1 MIFLCILKWI
11 GIILAVI
18 LGLLL
23 LLCLALL
30 FVPVRYY
37 IYGRYDEK
45 KEYAFSV
52 YWLLHLLSVRKRK
65 TSDTVWLCIFGI
77 PLKRLADIGGVQ
89 GPEKNLKKK
98 PEKKEKKED
107 KKNSLPDIED
117 KGGVTEEETA
127 RRPEEKGKKKS
138 TSSKLK
144 KDNKKRNKKTKKGKK
159 LKRKRFSFSRLSS
172 IINFIREKATKDTI
186 RFLRGELFG
195 LIKYIS
201 PRRIC
206 GTVRFGF
213 SDPATTGIVLG
224 IISLFPFAYQE
235 GLTISPDFEEE
246 VFEARGK
253 AKGRIR
259 VVRLCRIAIRVYRNR
274 DVKKLVRRYKKLKE
288 ELSNGR

>member
-1 MIFLCILKWI
+1 MQVIFLCILKWI
-11 GIILAVI
+11 GIILAII
-18 LGLLL
+18 LGVLL

-65 TSDTVWLCIFGI
+65 TSDTVWVCVFGI
-77 PLKRLADIGGVQ
+77 PIKRLADIGGIH
-89 GPEKNLKKK
+89 EREKK
-98 PEKKEKKED
+98 PKEKGKKED
-107 KKNSLPDIED
+107 RKECLPDIE
-117 KGGVTEEETA
+117 KKETVTEEETA
-127 RRPEEKGKKKS
+127 RKPEEIRQKKLT
-138 TSSKLK
+138 TSKHK
-144 KDNKKRNKKTKKGKK
+144 TDKKKRNKKAKKGKK

-195 LIKYIS
+195 LIKHIS

-206 GTVRFGF
+206 GIVRFGF